1 MAFLNKGRS
10 KLTTKPARSV
20 KRITKSKAPV
30 KKPGIRGNQSALKSP
45 ANVAKQIAKAK
56 SGISFKTKAAV
67 KTKAPKAP
75 TSPRKPPAPKLLLK
89 DPKGGGRGGRE
100 NSGQAVARKT
110 TKPVK
115 NRTSVKVSQRSKKIK

>member
-20 KRITKSKAPV
+20 KKITKSKAPV
-30 KKPGIRGNQSALKSP
+30 KKLGIRGNQSALKSP
-45 ANVAKQIAKAK
+45 ANVAKQIAKA
-56 SGISFKTKAAV
+56 GVSFKTKAPV
-67 KTKAPKAP
+67 KTKALKAP

-115 NRTSVKVSQRSKKIK
+115 NRTSVKVSQRSKKMK

>member
-20 KRITKSKAPV
+20 KRITKTKAPV
-30 KKPGIRGNQSALKSP
+30 KKPGIRGKQSALKSP
-45 ANVAKQIAKAK
+45 ANVAKQIAKA
-56 SGISFKTKAAV
+56 GVSFKTKAPV
-67 KTKAPKAP
+67 KPKAP
-75 TSPRKPPAPKLLLK
+75 TAPTGIRRPPAPKLLK

-110 TKPVK
+110 AKPVK
-115 NRTSVKVSQRSKKIK
+115 SRTSVKVSQRSKKMK

>member
-20 KRITKSKAPV
+20 KRITKPKAPSREEAKAAM
-30 KKPGIRGNQSALKSP
+30 KKAMSP
-45 ANVAKQIAKAK
+45 ANVAKQIAKA
-56 SGISFKTKAAV
+56 GVSFKTKAPV
-67 KTKAPKAP
+67 KPKAP
-75 TSPRKPPAPKLLLK
+75 TAPTGIRRPPAPKLLK

-110 TKPVK
+110 AKPVK
-115 NRTSVKVSQRSKKIK
+115 SRTSVKVSQRSKKMK

>member
-20 KRITKSKAPV
+20 KRITKTKAPV
-30 KKPGIRGNQSALKSP
+30 KKPGIRGKQSALKSP
-45 ANVAKQIAKAK
+45 ANV
-56 SGISFKTKAAV
+56 
-67 KTKAPKAP
+67 TKAPKAP
-75 TSPRKPPAPKLLLK
+75 AGIRRPPAPKLLLK

-110 TKPVK
+110 AKPVK
-115 NRTSVKVSQRSKKIK
+115 SRTSVKVSQRSKKMK